1 MTSPRGRVQAAAGRW
16 PGRAAGAVLILAATN
31 AVASSGAVALLY
43 ERTVMTAANSRCGL
57 FEPAVGAA
65 LEAGRIQARGAALRG
80 GSTSEALG
88 EVERRARSKAFGAA
102 CDSPDVQK
110 AAGRVRTAF
119 EGYAKLQRM
128 TWPGDYAGWQGDRMI
143 TRDNPVW
150 RLSQSS
156 VFGYDRMVFGMAGKS
171 GQGVLLAAVNFSDG
185 ATPYAARVV
194 MRDPA
199 RTQQAYLDRRTS
211 GMKGRIPLSARM
223 PPAGAT
229 RSWSAEARSSAS
241 ERLLPKGATKGLLYR
256 FPMAAADA
264 MAALDPREAVVVEFV
279 FSDRAG
285 RDVVRRA
292 YVEVGDFAAGRAF
305 LNIG

>member
-1 MTSPRGRVQAAAGRW
+1 MTSPRGSVKATAGRW
-16 PGRAAGAVLILAATN
+16 ASLGLGLTAVLGAGGAAATS
-31 AVASSGAVALLY
+31 AAVALLY
-43 ERTVMTAANSRCGL
+43 ERTVMTAANSRCAL

-88 EVERRARSKAFGAA
+88 EVERRARSKAFGAP
-102 CDSPDVQK
+102 CDSADLK
-110 AAGRVRTAF
+110 TAAGRVRTAF

-128 TWPGDYAGWQGDRMI
+128 TWPGDYGGWQGDRII

-150 RLSQSS
+150 RLSQAS
-156 VFGYDRMVFGMAGKS
+156 VFGYDRMVFGMGGKS
-171 GQGVLLAAVNFSDG
+171 GQGVLLASVTFADG

-199 RTQQAYLDRRTS
+199 RAPMAYLDRRLS
-211 GMKGRIPLSARM
+211 GMKGKIPLSART

-229 RSWSAEARSSAS
+229 RSWSAEARSTAS

-256 FPMAAADA
+256 FPTAAADA
-264 MAALDPREAVVVEFV
+264 MATLDPREAVVVEFV
-279 FSDRAG
+279 FADRSG
-285 RDVVRRA
+285 RDAVRRA